1 MTIKEKINLIDSME
15 NSETFNDENF
25 QTLCK
30 YITDEN
36 NIVRSRC
43 ACMLKNF
50 QTQDSLDLLI
60 NLCNDTDAFVRTET
74 YDALSSFSCKRT
86 EKTLYQAIQSE
97 TDNVA
102 RSYAIFSWSKVAHC
116 IYSDYSASIQFLSGI
131 LFSEK
136 SERCKLYCL
145 CGMYYLNYVKVLPEI
160 LEFIESED
168 YTIRYSALNLLA
180 EITRNNDKNT
190 VISAVKRCLHS
201 EETIAVRSA
210 MEKLITTLEKY
221 NI

>member
-1 MTIKEKINLIDSME
+1 MTIKEKISLIDSME

-86 EKTLYQAIQSE
+86 EKTLYQAIQNE

-102 RSYAIFSWSKVAHC
+102 RSYAIFSWSKVEHC
-116 IYSDYSASIQFLSGI
+116 ICSDYNKSIQFLSGI
-131 LFSEK
+131 LLSEK

-145 CGMYYLNYVKVLPEI
+145 CGMYYLDYVKVLPEI
-160 LEFIESED
+160 LGFIESDD
-168 YTIRYSALNLLA
+168 YTIRYSALNLLS
-180 EITRNNDKNT
+180 EITKDNDKNM
-190 VISAVKRCLHS
+190 VIFTVKRCLKS